1 VPVTSE
7 MKNQAVSL
15 KTVSVV
21 DEIRAWTR
29 TYAILVYYVE

>member
-1 VPVTSE
+1 VTSE

-15 KTVSVV
+15 KTASVV
-21 DEIRAWTR
+21 DEIRTWTR